1 MARFSFRLEKVLHV
15 RKKMEENT
23 EREFSK
29 KRTDLLR
36 VEQEIEQTAGR
47 LGLFMRE
54 NSRVEGVFTAAEV
67 IAVDNYIS
75 REKGRLEGL
84 TILRSEKQHE
94 VDRSLAAL
102 HEARKD
108 RKTIET
114 LKQRFLDRYLF
125 MLGREEANELDDVN
139 GRIALKR
146 ELVTIEDVPL
156 EET

>member
-1 MARFSFRLEKVLHV
+1 VARFSFRLENVLHL

-23 EREFSK
+23 ERVFSK
-29 KRTDLLR
+29 KRADLLR
-36 VEQEIEQTAGR
+36 VEMEIEKSEGR
-47 LGLFMRE
+47 LVRFMRE
-54 NSRVEGVFTAAEV
+54 NSLADGVFTAAYV
-67 IAVDNYIS
+67 VAIDNYIS

-84 TILRSEKQHE
+84 AILRSEKQQE
-94 VDRSLAAL
+94 VDLSLTRL

-114 LKQRFLDRYLF
+114 LKQRLLDRHLYI
-125 MLGREEANELDDVN
+125 LGKEEDNELDDVN
-139 GRIALKR
+139 GRIALNR

>member
-1 MARFSFRLEKVLHV
+1 MARFSFRLENVLHL

-23 EREFSK
+23 EREFSNK
-29 KRTDLLR
+29 KADLLR

-75 REKGRLEGL
+75 RENGHLEGL
-84 TILRSEKQHE
+84 AVLRSEKQHE

-114 LKQRFLDRYLF
+114 LKQRFLDRYLY
-125 MLGREEANELDDVN
+125 MLGKEEANELDDVN
-139 GRIALKR
+139 GRIALNR